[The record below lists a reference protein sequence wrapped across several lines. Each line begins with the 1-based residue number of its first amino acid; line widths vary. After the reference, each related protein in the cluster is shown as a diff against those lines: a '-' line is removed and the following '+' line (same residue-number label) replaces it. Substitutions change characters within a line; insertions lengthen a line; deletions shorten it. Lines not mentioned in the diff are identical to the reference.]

1 MKERKVVVTG
11 LGAVTPVGNNVET
24 MWKNLIA
31 CNSGINLV
39 TRVHKEEYPA
49 VVAAELKDF
58 NPALYIDKKDDRKM
72 DPITQ
77 YAVAASKMTIED
89 AKLTIDEYNAN
100 RVGVW
105 IVTGIGGMK
114 TREV

>member
-31 CNSGINLV
+31 CDSGKNFV
-39 TRVHKEEYPA
+39 MFDHKGEYPA
-49 VVAAELKDF
+49 VVTTVLKDF
-58 NPALYIDKKDDRKM
+58 NSALYIDKKDARKIE
-72 DPITQ
+72 PFTQ
-77 YAVAASKMTIED
+77 YAVAASKMTIVD
-89 AKLTIDEYNAN
+89 SKLTIDECNAN

-105 IVTGIGGMK
+105 IGSGIGG
-114 TREV
+114 